1 VSGAAVRARSA
12 TAADRVAARFAA
24 LKAAGRGGLV
34 TFVTA
39 GDPDEATSRAILL
52 GLPDSGADIV
62 ELGMPFSDPVADG
75 PAIQAASERAL
86 KAGMTLRKTLGLARA
101 FRAAHADTPLVLMG
115 YYNPIYHYGVDAFT
129 RDAAAAGVDG
139 LIVVDLP
146 PEEAEEL
153 SAPARA
159 AGLHMIRLA
168 TPTTDARRLPL
179 VLEGAGG
186 FVYYVAIAGIT
197 GTRSAAIDS
206 IAEAVARI
214 RKATELPVAVGFG
227 IKTPEQAAEVAS
239 VADAAVVGSSLVE
252 RIVAGLDADGR
263 PRAGTADS
271 VLAFAKALA
280 QGVRGTAKGRK
291 A

>member
-1 VSGAAVRARSA
+1 
-12 TAADRVAARFAA
+12 
-24 LKAAGRGGLV
+24 
-34 TFVTA
+34 
-39 GDPDEATSRAILL
+39 
-52 GLPDSGADIV
+52 
-62 ELGMPFSDPVADG
+62 
-75 PAIQAASERAL
+75 
-86 KAGMTLRKTLGLARA
+86 
-101 FRAAHADTPLVLMG
+101 MG

>member
-206 IAEAVARI
+206 ITEAVARI